1 MTRSNA
7 ATGLLNQRATLY
19 QYAVTTGTN
28 GVVVERY
35 PEFGQRWCRLEP
47 PSGREVTI
55 GQRETHRV
63 DAVIVFRQDVPIGD
77 RWLIEVADSVYRV
90 LAVLPRRMA
99 GLKHVLA
106 AWADDAQDTVVAS

>member
-1 MTRSNA
+1 MTRSGA

-35 PEFGQRWCRLEP
+35 PEYGQRWCRLEP
-47 PSGREVTI
+47 PTGREVTL

-63 DAVIVFRQDVPIGD
+63 DVVIAFRANVPVGA
-77 RWLIEVADSVYRV
+77 RWLVEVRDAVYRV

-99 GLKHVLA
+99 GLVHVLA
-106 AWADDAQDTVVAS
+106 THADDAQDTVVAS